1 MSDTN
6 KNIKLRTTITYDC
19 GYYTIPKDVIIELPV
34 HDIAR
39 ALKDI
44 KEELKEL
51 DNEENHN

>member
-1 MSDTN
+1 MEN